1 MRRFQIHKISTKL
14 ILTYSLIVFLIFVCM
29 CMVSLSSLNRQYKRE
44 LIRSDKEALR
54 QISNSIVLM
63 TDLMAEK
70 TINVYSDSNVQ
81 EFFADMSHL
90 DSEEFRKRKAID
102 YDMVKKLKGVRRVL
116 RENAVLYTQVN
127 GGTTLITEEGAIYTS
142 WLLENSLDYSS
153 SMTEEKEKWDN
164 YFDNGL
170 SNYKW
175 EIMNGRDAMS
185 FQQDADKDM
194 LMCIYSYR
202 ASVSRE
208 RKGYICVCID
218 AKELKKC
225 YESWQD
231 ANVKNEIFLIEQSPD
246 NGRMV
251 SLDEEDRL
259 EIPLAKMNELRES
272 VNKNHLESTLE
283 DEEYIYNCIRIPER
297 GWVLVNK
304 IPLNY
309 IGSNGKT
316 AFSFIMIFLVGCL
329 SACALVIAF
338 TFRFSRRINYL
349 KQLMQN
355 AAFEQYNSRYEMQYY
370 DELDEIGES
379 FNLMEDEIKKY
390 TLRLIEE
397 EKEKKLNEINY
408 LHAQINTHF
417 LYNIFNSIKM
427 LSVLG
432 RNEDINKVI
441 TSLVRLLK
449 GTMDV
454 SSEMLT
460 IEEELRNVEHY
471 FQIENIIHL
480 EELELEIKCDE
491 KLKKKL
497 VPKLLIQ
504 PIVENSFLHGFSSEY
519 GSRKKQIEIVVEERG
534 IDELSITVRD
544 NGRGIDK
551 KQLMN
556 IKSIRPGSTRGI
568 GLRNIEDRIQVLF
581 GENYGIQVESVLG
594 KGTRVILNIPMI
606 S

>member
-1 MRRFQIHKISTKL
+1 
-14 ILTYSLIVFLIFVCM
+14 
-29 CMVSLSSLNRQYKRE
+29 
-44 LIRSDKEALR
+44 
-54 QISNSIVLM
+54 
-63 TDLMAEK
+63 
-70 TINVYSDSNVQ
+70 
-81 EFFADMSHL
+81 
-90 DSEEFRKRKAID
+90 
-102 YDMVKKLKGVRRVL
+102 
-116 RENAVLYTQVN
+116 
-127 GGTTLITEEGAIYTS
+127 
-142 WLLENSLDYSS
+142 
-153 SMTEEKEKWDN
+153 
-164 YFDNGL
+164 
-170 SNYKW
+170 
-175 EIMNGRDAMS
+175 
-185 FQQDADKDM
+185 
-194 LMCIYSYR
+194 
-202 ASVSRE
+202 
-208 RKGYICVCID
+208 
-218 AKELKKC
+218 
-225 YESWQD
+225 
-231 ANVKNEIFLIEQSPD
+231 
-246 NGRMV
+246 
-251 SLDEEDRL
+251 
-259 EIPLAKMNELRES
+259 
-272 VNKNHLESTLE
+272 
-283 DEEYIYNCIRIPER
+283 
-297 GWVLVNK
+297 
-304 IPLNY
+304 
-309 IGSNGKT
+309 
-316 AFSFIMIFLVGCL
+316 
-329 SACALVIAF
+329 
-338 TFRFSRRINYL
+338 
-349 KQLMQN
+349 
-355 AAFEQYNSRYEMQYY
+355 
-370 DELDEIGES
+370 
-379 FNLMEDEIKKY
+379 
-390 TLRLIEE
+390 
-397 EKEKKLNEINY
+397 
-408 LHAQINTHF
+408 
-417 LYNIFNSIKM
+417 M

-519 GSRKKQIEIVVEERG
+519 GSRKKQIEIAVEERG